1 MSKISLIALL
11 SLVSALA
18 AGPTYAAPQ
27 FGGTG
32 GPGEAGSGGA
42 SSVDCTDQQYR
53 YIPFCEQL
61 NGQAATP
68 TPTRHLRTN
77 RTVDSRLSTW
87 WRAPLYYTPAS

>member
-11 SLVSALA
+11 SLVVALA

-61 NGQAATP
+61 NNRAAAA
-68 TPTRHLRTN
+68 PTRHLRTN
-77 RTVDSRLSTW
+77 RAVDSRLSSW
-87 WRAPLYYTPAS
+87 WRDPSSYAPVD